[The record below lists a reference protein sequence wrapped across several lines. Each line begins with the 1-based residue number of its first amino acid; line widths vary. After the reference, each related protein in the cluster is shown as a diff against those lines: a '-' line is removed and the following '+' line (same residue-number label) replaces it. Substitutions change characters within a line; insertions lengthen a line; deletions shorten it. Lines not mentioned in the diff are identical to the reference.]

1 MNISKDLNKLKNR
14 KNRVQRKRH
23 YIKNKQKITSLIESY
38 RRWQDSLKLMIDLQE
53 DNRYRYADEKKFE
66 MLGLVI
72 IDLEDLERQMTAERA
87 EKLEKLMKILVE
99 D

>member
-14 KNRVQRKRH
+14 KNRVQRKR
-23 YIKNKQKITSLIESY
+23 YYRMNKQKITSLIESY

-66 MLGLVI
+66 MLSLVI
-72 IDLEDLERQMTAERA
+72 IDLEDLEKQMTVERA

>member
-14 KNRVQRKRH
+14 KNRVQRKLH
-23 YIKNKQKITSLIESY
+23 YRKNKQKITYLIESY
-38 RRWQDSLKLMIDLQE
+38 RKWQDSLKLMIDLQE

-66 MLGLVI
+66 MLSLVI
-72 IDLEDLERQMTAERA
+72 IDLEDLEKQMTVERA